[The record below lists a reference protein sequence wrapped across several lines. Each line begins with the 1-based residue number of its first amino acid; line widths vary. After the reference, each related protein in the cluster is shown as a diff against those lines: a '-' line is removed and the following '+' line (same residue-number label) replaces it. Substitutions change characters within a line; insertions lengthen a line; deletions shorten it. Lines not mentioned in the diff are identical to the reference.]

1 MDEEKPDPWEVVRAL
16 GEAQAGVVSRRQL
29 YAAGLTRWLVKGQLK
44 AGRWQRAASQ
54 SVCLHNGPLTEE
66 AHWWIAVFE
75 GGPRAQL
82 DGSASLVASGLKR
95 FTVDRIRVSVPRG
108 SPVRRSPSYD
118 IRQTRRWSAGDR
130 AATGVPR
137 TRTPVA
143 AVRAALWAVSDK
155 QATYVLTLPVQ
166 QGMTTVE
173 AIGAE
178 AIRIKRD
185 KRRVLIQSVL
195 GDLLDGARSLGEL
208 EVGRELARRGLPQPT
223 RQELRQ
229 DKRKRY
235 YLDLYWHGVA
245 TGRRG
250 GRHPPHVGAERRRRR
265 ASTEHPGHRWRH
277 GAAATAAGSSAV
289 PGRVLRPD
297 RRGTGRQRLDS
308 RCAGRARR
316 HGKRGP
322 VGSFCMTSHRRPR
335 DSGRVSRR
343 RGATKTALTVL
354 VRMPRSWSID
364 QLST

>member
-118 IRQTRRWSAGDR
+118 IRQTRRWSAGDQ

-235 YLDLYWHGVA
+235 YLDLYWPEWRLVVEVDGIHHTWVQNV
-245 TGRRG
+245 
-250 GRHPPHVGAERRRRR
+250 VGDALRQNTL
-265 ASTEHPGHRWRH
+265 AI
-277 GAAATAAGSSAV
+277 AGDT
-289 PGRVLRPD
+289 VLRLPLLGLRLCPD
-297 RRGTGRQRLDS
+297 EFYAQIEEALVANGW
-308 RCAGRARR
+308 
-316 HGKRGP
+316 
-322 VGSFCMTSHRRPR
+322 
-335 DSGRVSRR
+335 
-343 RGATKTALTVL
+343 TADAPAAQDVMES
-354 VRMPRSWSID
+354 VDPSPRSA
-364 QLST
+364 